1 MFGKPL
7 QLNRYNINPVGFIL
21 KISKSKNMKGGKYM
35 KISINTMQK
44 LSKIKN
50 SVYDD
55 IKVEYLYHSNKL
67 EGSTFNIEQ
76 LNTLLEEK
84 MVIGEHSIND
94 VQETI
99 NSLELFDFVIETLNE
114 ELTDRLIREYHS
126 ILKKNTSDQNYGVVG
141 IYKKIPNKLRNVDI
155 KLDEPYEVEELI
167 KILLETKIKKIEDIA
182 DFHQKFEHIHP
193 FQDGNGRI
201 GRFIIFRQ
209 CLENNIDLIAI
220 DDEYNIAYKEAL
232 YKAQTTNDINMLVEV
247 FKMCQNSL
255 DEKLLIYM
263 PVIKQ
268 VMEEVC

>member
-1 MFGKPL
+1 
-7 QLNRYNINPVGFIL
+7 
-21 KISKSKNMKGGKYM
+21 M

-55 IKVEYLYHSNKL
+55 IKIEYLYHSNKL

-76 LNTLLEEK
+76 LNILLEEN
-84 MVIGEHSIND
+84 MVVGEHSIND

-114 ELTDRLIREYHS
+114 KLTDRLLREFHS
-126 ILKKNTSDQNYGVVG
+126 ILKKNTSDENYGFVG
-141 IYKKIPNKLRNVDI
+141 VYKKIPNKLRNVDI
-155 KLDEPYEVEELI
+155 ELAEPHEVAELI
-167 KILLETKIKKIEDIA
+167 GKLLDKKIETLEDIA

-201 GRFIIFRQ
+201 GRFIILRQ

-220 DDEYNIAYKEAL
+220 DNEYNKEYREAL
-232 YKAQTTNDINMLVEV
+232 YKAQITGNLEELVIIFE
-247 FKMCQNSL
+247 KCQERLN
-255 DEKLLIYM
+255 EKLQNYVQTIE
-263 PVIKQ
+263 Q
-268 VMEEVC
+268 VSKEVG